1 MPDILEYAEDSVCVS
16 FTSFEG
22 ELLARKHAIRRGWQP
37 IDAVSSESKR
47 CFMTARSVLAQ
58 DPMEMSMRTVEEEA
72 NGGRVQLSQ
81 GYSENELIQRLP
93 MSHKTQK
100 EGANKVRMCSF
111 PVVALTVS
119 SLM

>member
-1 MPDILEYAEDSVCVS
+1 MPDILEYGEDSVCVS

-37 IDAVSSESKR
+37 IDDASSESKR
-47 CFMTARSVLAQ
+47 CFMTARSVVAH
-58 DPMEMSMRTVEEEA
+58 DPEHMPMSTVDEEA

-81 GYSENELIQRLP
+81 RCSENELTQRLL
-93 MSHKTQK
+93 MSHETQK
-100 EGANKVRMCSF
+100 EGANKVRTTSF
-111 PVVALTVS
+111 PIVALTVS

>member
-1 MPDILEYAEDSVCVS
+1 MLDVFEYGEESVCVP

-22 ELLARKHAIRRGWQP
+22 KVLTRKYAIRRGWQR

-58 DPMEMSMRTVEEEA
+58 DPVEMRMRTVDEEA
-72 NGGRVQLSQ
+72 NGGRMQLSQ

-93 MSHKTQK
+93 MSHRTQK
-100 EGANKVRMCSF
+100 EGANKVRMH
-111 PVVALTVS
+111 
-119 SLM
+119 

>member
-1 MPDILEYAEDSVCVS
+1 MLDIFEYGEESVCVP

-22 ELLARKHAIRRGWQP
+22 KLLTRKHAIRRGWQT
-37 IDAVSSESKR
+37 IDDASSESKR

-58 DPMEMSMRTVEEEA
+58 DPEHMPMSTVDHEA

-81 GYSENELIQRLP
+81 RCSENELTQRLL
-93 MSHKTQK
+93 MSHETQK
-100 EGANKVRMCSF
+100 EGANKVRTTSF